1 MKSFSKKIV
10 FWTGLLFASQ
20 IVMANAAS
28 LLYKD
33 TSIYVY
39 TIPSTAAIFG
49 ASIIFYLNKAKME
62 NLLKIKIAFT
72 KFKLAISKLI
82 SPEAMA
88 EVENEFMSLEQAVD
102 MKIDNTISE
111 AMNEDVTLMNC

>member
-20 IVMANAAS
+20 VVMANTAS

-62 NLLKIKIAFT
+62 NLLKIKKT
-72 KFKLAISKLI
+72 KLLLKQSNKLKSNMVKAQLC
-82 SPEAMA
+82 
-88 EVENEFMSLEQAVD
+88 V
-102 MKIDNTISE
+102 
-111 AMNEDVTLMNC
+111 

>member
-10 FWTGLLFASQ
+10 FLTGILFASQ
-20 IVMANAAS
+20 IAIANISS
-28 LLYKD
+28 LLYRD

-49 ASIIFYLNKAKME
+49 SSVIFYLNKAKVE

-72 KFKLAISKLI
+72 KFKLSISKLI

-102 MKIDNTISE
+102 MKIDNSVNE
-111 AMNEDVTLMNC
+111 AVNEDITLMNC